1 MSVSS
6 FNGGNNLDMIPETV
20 VLGGTFR
27 AFSNISF
34 YQLLR
39 RIEEVCLG
47 TSPIINHK
55 DFTKY

>member
-1 MSVSS
+1 MSVTS
-6 FNGGNNLDMIPETV
+6 FNGGKNLDMIPDAV

-39 RIEEVCLG
+39 RIEEVCFG
-47 TSPIINHK
+47 NSPIIKDK